1 MPPRKSSASIAYVS
15 VGVTDM
21 DFVHDLWVNQL
32 GLEVIRYRNGPDPD
46 LGRLWGLPAEA
57 FVDQMLLATPGAETG
72 WLHFVQF
79 RAAADAVRKGAAPTD
94 LGAKNLDVN
103 CHDMPAR
110 VDALR
115 KIGFTFRSEIG
126 EYELD
131 GIRAREVQMPVHD
144 DINLVLIEVL
154 TGGFEVEFTPE
165 GFAGLTS
172 FVVIVPD
179 VEREAAFYKELFG
192 MDEILHHKLSGPAV
206 EMAAGLPAGTVLDL
220 HLLGDPDNVLGRM
233 ELIEYVG
240 VQGADRFARAVPP
253 ATGILRCGFRVD
265 SSTEIGARAIEHGG
279 QVLRETAVDT
289 IIGTGNVLAVTS
301 PAGLR
306 IELLEAWPD

>member
-1 MPPRKSSASIAYVS
+1 
-15 VGVTDM
+15 M

-32 GLEVIRYRNGPDPD
+32 GLEVIRYRNGPDPG

-115 KIGFTFRSEIG
+115 NTGFSFRSEIG

-131 GIRAREVQMPVHD
+131 GIRAREVQLPVHD

-179 VEREAAFYKELFG
+179 VEREAAFYQELFG
-192 MDEILHHKLSGPAV
+192 MDEILQHKLSGPAV

-220 HLLGDPDNVLGRM
+220 HLLGDPDNLLGRM

-240 VQGADRFARAVPP
+240 VQGNNRFTRAVPP
-253 ATGILRCGFRVD
+253 ATGILRCGFRVAELEPLMLRLAGAGIGV
-265 SSTEIGARAIEHGG
+265 TEPQEVELIVGKGRLMQLLSPGGLHIE
-279 QVLRETAVDT
+279 VLEMQ
-289 IIGTGNVLAVTS
+289 
-301 PAGLR
+301 
-306 IELLEAWPD
+306 PD